1 MNRIRS
7 RRTLAALFAG
17 TLAIAAAAVLLRA
30 QQPAQQSQAPAQQ
43 PLPEGYI
50 RLGAVTAR
58 GLAPNMKGEELPMA
72 ASRTFKV
79 TFGTGDEL
87 LSGLTEF
94 AEKNHITSGYITGL
108 GGLSTG
114 MLGWGDPARGGMKT
128 IPVNEKSEIASLVG
142 NVSVQDGKPRVHL
155 HGVLSLSD
163 GSTRGGHVIEAKV
176 YPIAEIFIVT
186 SDAKSAATH

>member
-1 MNRIRS
+1 MNTIRS
-7 RRTLAALFAG
+7 RRTLAAVFA
-17 TLAIAAAAVLLRA
+17 LAAACAAEGLALRA
-30 QQPAQQSQAPAQQ
+30 QQARPSQPQQ
-43 PLPEGYI
+43 PLPPGYV
-50 RLGAVTAR
+50 RLGPVTAR
-58 GLAPNMKGEELPMA
+58 GLAPSMKGEELPMT

-79 TFGTGDEL
+79 TFGTGDEI

-94 AEKNHITSGYITGL
+94 VEKNHITSGYITGL
-108 GGLSTG
+108 GGLRTG
-114 MLGWGDPARGGMKT
+114 MLGWGDPDRGGMKT

-142 NVSVQDGKPRVHL
+142 NVSLQDGKPRVHL

-186 SDAKSAATH
+186 SDQAPQTTSR

>member
-1 MNRIRS
+1 MNTIRS
-7 RRTLAALFAG
+7 RRTLAAVFA
-17 TLAIAAAAVLLRA
+17 LAAACAAEGLALRA
-30 QQPAQQSQAPAQQ
+30 QQAQPSQPQQQ
-43 PLPEGYI
+43 PLPPGYV
-50 RLGAVTAR
+50 RLGPVTAR
-58 GLAPNMKGEELPMA
+58 GLAPNMKGEELPMT

-79 TFGTGDEL
+79 TFGTGDEI

-94 AEKNHITSGYITGL
+94 VEKNHIISGYITGL
-108 GGLSTG
+108 GGLRTG
-114 MLGWGDPARGGMKT
+114 MLGWGDPDRGGMKT

-142 NVSVQDGKPRVHL
+142 NVSLQDGKPRVHL

-186 SDAKSAATH
+186 SDQVPQATSH

>member
-1 MNRIRS
+1 MNLNV
-7 RRTLAALFAG
+7 RRNHTMSLLLAGTWALAAALSLG
-17 TLAIAAAAVLLRA
+17 A
-30 QQPAQQSQAPAQQ
+30 QQQQQP

-50 RLGAVTAR
+50 RLVPVTAR
-58 GLAPNMKGEELPMA
+58 GLAPQMKGEELPGA

-94 AEKNHITSGYITGL
+94 AEKNHITAGYITGL
-108 GGLSTG
+108 GGLSTA

-142 NVSVQDGKPRVHL
+142 NVSQRDGKPFVHI
-155 HGVLSLSD
+155 HGIVSLSD

-186 SDAKSAATH
+186 ADPKSQVTTR